1 MDNVNIPAVA
11 EGIIDGAIH
20 NDIHNIFEQTLFAPD
35 STDSTQP
42 SNPANPTAP
51 IESPDGTV
59 VMPDAGPRI
68 ADDEVVNTTGTALDE
83 TQNDNDATESGDGND
98 AADFGDDDDE
108 NQNNEEEQKKE
119 KKPEDGPAEHRAS
132 KAASKAFAEMRVQ
145 LRGAKKEIEELKAQL
160 KEAGNS
166 SPDHE
171 ELESLR
177 EIVRGYAFTATDEY
191 KANVTDPYNKA
202 NAKLTEI
209 ARAAGASLD
218 MDKLNEV
225 ALNPSLDEY
234 DKEEA
239 YEAIG
244 KELGISDSAVF
255 KFVRMA
261 KVRDAAIVAHGNYQA
276 EADKYVEELKASR
289 GGKSE
294 AGTYTVNLDNYT
306 LEAMKERAKELGMTT
321 EITEENVNHA
331 RHLAHKIN
339 NGSFMDGAL
348 AELMVK
354 ELADARATI
363 EALNV
368 KVAKLRKARPSANG
382 GSPEAP
388 ETQTHAGPTSVGDII
403 GSAFGL

>member
-20 NDIHNIFEQTLFAPD
+20 NDIHNIFEQTLFASD

-42 SNPANPTAP
+42 TNPANPTAP

-68 ADDEVVNTTGTALDE
+68 ADDEVVNTTGTPVPPDDTESEE
-83 TQNDNDATESGDGND
+83 TEEEQNDE
-98 AADFGDDDDE
+98 
-108 NQNNEEEQKKE
+108 QNEEEENEEGKKE
-119 KKPEDGPAEHRAS
+119 EKKDDGPKEQRAS

-145 LRGAKKEIEELKAQL
+145 LRGAKKEIADLKTKL
-160 KEAGNS
+160 EEAGKS
-166 SPDHE
+166 SPNNE

-177 EIVRGYAFTATDEY
+177 EIVRGYAFTATEEY
-191 KANVTDPYNKA
+191 KTNVTAPYNKA
-202 NAKLTEI
+202 NAKLAEI
-209 ARAAGASLD
+209 ARASGASLD

-225 ALNPSLDEY
+225 ALNPDLDEY
-234 DKEEA
+234 DREEA

-244 KELGISDSAVF
+244 KELGISDSAMF

-294 AGTYTVNLDNYT
+294 GATYTVNLDNYT
-306 LEAMKERAKELGMTT
+306 LEAMQERAKELGMTT
-321 EITEENVNHA
+321 EITEENVKHA

-382 GSPEAP
+382 GSPKAP
-388 ETQTHAGPTSVGDII
+388 ETQPPVGPTTVGDII

>member
-20 NDIHNIFEQTLFAPD
+20 TDIHNIFEQTLFAPD

-68 ADDEVVNTTGTALDE
+68 ADDEVVNTTGTPVPPD
-83 TQNDNDATESGDGND
+83 DTES
-98 AADFGDDDDE
+98 E
-108 NQNNEEEQKKE
+108 ETEEEQNEEGENEEGKKE
-119 KKPEDGPAEHRAS
+119 EQNNGPKEQKAS

-145 LRGAKKEIEELKAQL
+145 LRGAKKEIADLKAKL
-160 KEAGNS
+160 EEAGKS
-166 SPDHE
+166 SPNNE

-177 EIVRGYAFTATDEY
+177 EIVRGYAFTATEEY
-191 KANVTDPYNKA
+191 KTNVTAPYNKA
-202 NAKLTEI
+202 NAKLAEI
-209 ARAAGASLD
+209 ARASGASLD

-225 ALNPSLDEY
+225 ALNPDLDEY
-234 DKEEA
+234 DREEA

-306 LEAMKERAKELGMTT
+306 LEAMQERAKELGMTT
-321 EITEENVNHA
+321 EITEENVKHA

-368 KVAKLRKARPSANG
+368 RVAKLRKARPSANS
-382 GSPEAP
+382 GSSKAP
-388 ETQTHAGPTSVGDII
+388 ETQPPAGPTAVGDII

>member
-42 SNPANPTAP
+42 TNPANPTAP

-59 VMPDAGPRI
+59 VMPDADPRI
-68 ADDEVVNTTGTALDE
+68 ADDEVVNTTGTPVPSDDTESEE
-83 TQNDNDATESGDGND
+83 TEEEQNDE
-98 AADFGDDDDE
+98 
-108 NQNNEEEQKKE
+108 QNEEEENEEGKKE
-119 KKPEDGPAEHRAS
+119 EKKDDGPKEQRAS

-145 LRGAKKEIEELKAQL
+145 LRGAKKEIADLKAKL
-160 KEAGNS
+160 EEAGKS
-166 SPDHE
+166 SPNNE

-177 EIVRGYAFTATDEY
+177 EIVRGYAFTATEEY
-191 KANVTDPYNKA
+191 KTNVTAPYNKA
-202 NAKLTEI
+202 NAKLVEI
-209 ARAAGASLD
+209 ARASGASLD

-225 ALNPSLDEY
+225 ALNPDLDEY
-234 DKEEA
+234 DREEA

-321 EITEENVNHA
+321 EITEENVKHA

-382 GSPEAP
+382 GSPKAP
-388 ETQTHAGPTSVGDII
+388 ETQPPAGPTAVGDII

>member
-68 ADDEVVNTTGTALDE
+68 ADDEVVNTTGTPVPSDDTESEE
-83 TQNDNDATESGDGND
+83 TEEEQNDEQNEEE
-98 AADFGDDDDE
+98 E
-108 NQNNEEEQKKE
+108 NEEEEEQNNEEQNNGPKEQK
-119 KKPEDGPAEHRAS
+119 AS

-145 LRGAKKEIEELKAQL
+145 LRGAKKEIADLKAKL
-160 KEAGNS
+160 EEAGKS
-166 SPDHE
+166 SPDNE

-177 EIVRGYAFTATDEY
+177 EIVRGYAFTATEEY
-191 KANVTDPYNKA
+191 KTNVTAPYNKA
-202 NAKLTEI
+202 NAKLAEI
-209 ARAAGASLD
+209 ARASGASLD

-225 ALNPSLDEY
+225 ALNPDLDEY
-234 DKEEA
+234 DREEA

-244 KELGISDSAVF
+244 KELGISDSAMF

-294 AGTYTVNLDNYT
+294 GATYTVNLDNYT

-321 EITEENVNHA
+321 EITEENVKHA

-368 KVAKLRKARPSANG
+368 KVAKLRKARPSANE
-382 GSPEAP
+382 GSPKAP
-388 ETQTHAGPTSVGDII
+388 ETQPPAGPTAVGDII

>member
-1 MDNVNIPAVA
+1 
-11 EGIIDGAIH
+11 
-20 NDIHNIFEQTLFAPD
+20 
-35 STDSTQP
+35 
-42 SNPANPTAP
+42 
-51 IESPDGTV
+51 
-59 VMPDAGPRI
+59 
-68 ADDEVVNTTGTALDE
+68 
-83 TQNDNDATESGDGND
+83 
-98 AADFGDDDDE
+98 
-108 NQNNEEEQKKE
+108 
-119 KKPEDGPAEHRAS
+119 
-132 KAASKAFAEMRVQ
+132 MRVQ

-191 KANVTDPYNKA
+191 KANVTEPYNKA
-202 NAKLTEI
+202 NAKLAEI

-321 EITEENVNHA
+321 EITEENVKHA

>member
-20 NDIHNIFEQTLFAPD
+20 NDIHSIFEQTLFAPD

-68 ADDEVVNTTGTALDE
+68 ADDEVVNTTGTPVPSDDTE
-83 TQNDNDATESGDGND
+83 TEETEEEQNDE
-98 AADFGDDDDE
+98 
-108 NQNNEEEQKKE
+108 QNEEEEENEEEENEEGKKE
-119 KKPEDGPAEHRAS
+119 EKKDDGPKEQRAS

-145 LRGAKKEIEELKAQL
+145 LRGAKKEIADLKAKL
-160 KEAGNS
+160 EEAGKS
-166 SPDHE
+166 SPDNE

-177 EIVRGYAFTATDEY
+177 EIVRGYAFTATEEY
-191 KANVTDPYNKA
+191 KTNVTAPYNKA
-202 NAKLTEI
+202 NAKLAEI
-209 ARAAGASLD
+209 ARASGASLD

-225 ALNPSLDEY
+225 ALNPDLDEY
-234 DKEEA
+234 DREEA

-244 KELGISDSAVF
+244 RELGISDSAVF

-276 EADKYVEELKASR
+276 EADKYVEELKANR

-294 AGTYTVNLDNYT
+294 GATYTVNLDNYT

-321 EITEENVNHA
+321 EITEENVKHA

-382 GSPEAP
+382 GSPKAP
-388 ETQTHAGPTSVGDII
+388 ETQPPAGPTAVGDII

>member
-11 EGIIDGAIH
+11 EGIVGGAI
-20 NDIHNIFEQTLFAPD
+20 NTDVHNIFEQTLFAPEP
-35 STDSTQP
+35 TEPVQPTQP
-42 SNPANPTAP
+42 TNP

-68 ADDEVVNTTGTALDE
+68 ADEEVKNPA
-83 TQNDNDATESGDGND
+83 GDVVEPV
-98 AADFGDDDDE
+98 DDE
-108 NQNNEEEQKKE
+108 GETETEEEQNDEEETEEEEKKE
-119 KKPEDGPAEHRAS
+119 EQKDDGPKEQRAS

-145 LRGAKKEIEELKAQL
+145 LKGAKKEIAELKAQL
-160 KEAGNS
+160 AEAGKNTS
-166 SPDHE
+166 SNE

-177 EIVRGYAFTATDEY
+177 EIVRGYAFTATEEY
-191 KANVTDPYNKA
+191 KTNVTAPYNKA
-202 NAKLTEI
+202 NAKLAEI
-209 ARAAGASLD
+209 ARASGASLD

-234 DKEEA
+234 DREEA

-244 KELGISDSAVF
+244 KELGISDSAMF

-294 AGTYTVNLDNYT
+294 AGAYTVNLDNYT

-321 EITEENVNHA
+321 EITEENVKHA

-388 ETQTHAGPTSVGDII
+388 ETQPLVGPTAVGDII
-403 GSAFGL
+403 GSAFSL

>member
-42 SNPANPTAP
+42 TNPANPTAP

-68 ADDEVVNTTGTALDE
+68 ADDEVVNTTGTPVPPDDTESEE
-83 TQNDNDATESGDGND
+83 TEEEQNDE
-98 AADFGDDDDE
+98 
-108 NQNNEEEQKKE
+108 QNEEEENEEGKKE
-119 KKPEDGPAEHRAS
+119 EKKDDGPKEQRAS

-145 LRGAKKEIEELKAQL
+145 LRGAKKEIADLKAKL
-160 KEAGNS
+160 EEAGKS
-166 SPDHE
+166 SPDNE

-177 EIVRGYAFTATDEY
+177 EIVRGYAFTATEEY
-191 KANVTDPYNKA
+191 KTNVTAPYNKA
-202 NAKLTEI
+202 NAKLAEI
-209 ARAAGASLD
+209 ARASGASLD

-225 ALNPSLDEY
+225 ALNPDLDEY
-234 DKEEA
+234 DREEA

-244 KELGISDSAVF
+244 KELGISDSAMF

-294 AGTYTVNLDNYT
+294 GATYTVNLDNYT
-306 LEAMKERAKELGMTT
+306 LEAMKKRAKELGMTT
-321 EITEENVNHA
+321 EITEENVKHA

-382 GSPEAP
+382 GSPKAP
-388 ETQTHAGPTSVGDII
+388 ETQPPVGPTTVGDII

>member
-42 SNPANPTAP
+42 TNPANPTAP

-68 ADDEVVNTTGTALDE
+68 ADDEVVNTTGTPVPPDDTESEE
-83 TQNDNDATESGDGND
+83 TEEEQNDE
-98 AADFGDDDDE
+98 
-108 NQNNEEEQKKE
+108 QNEEEENEEGKKE
-119 KKPEDGPAEHRAS
+119 EKKDDGPKEQRAS

-145 LRGAKKEIEELKAQL
+145 LRGAKKEIADLKTKL
-160 KEAGNS
+160 EEAGKS
-166 SPDHE
+166 SPNNE

-177 EIVRGYAFTATDEY
+177 EIVRGYAFTATEEY
-191 KANVTDPYNKA
+191 KTNVTAPYNKA
-202 NAKLTEI
+202 NAKLAEI
-209 ARAAGASLD
+209 ARASGASLD

-225 ALNPSLDEY
+225 ALNPDLDEY
-234 DKEEA
+234 DREEA

-244 KELGISDSAVF
+244 KELGISDSAMF

-261 KVRDAAIVAHGNYQA
+261 KVRDAAIIAHGNYQA

-294 AGTYTVNLDNYT
+294 GATYTVNLDNYT
-306 LEAMKERAKELGMTT
+306 LEAMQERAKELGMTT
-321 EITEENVNHA
+321 EITEENVKHA

-382 GSPEAP
+382 GSPKAP
-388 ETQTHAGPTSVGDII
+388 ETQPPVGPTTVGDII

>member
-20 NDIHNIFEQTLFAPD
+20 NDIHNIFEQALFAPD

-42 SNPANPTAP
+42 TNPANPTAP

-68 ADDEVVNTTGTALDE
+68 ADDEVVNTTGTPVPPDDTESEE
-83 TQNDNDATESGDGND
+83 TEEEQNDE
-98 AADFGDDDDE
+98 
-108 NQNNEEEQKKE
+108 QNEEEENEEGKKE
-119 KKPEDGPAEHRAS
+119 EKKDDGPKEQRAS

-145 LRGAKKEIEELKAQL
+145 LRGAKKEIADLKAKL
-160 KEAGNS
+160 EEAGKS
-166 SPDHE
+166 SPDNE

-177 EIVRGYAFTATDEY
+177 EIVRGYAFTATEEY
-191 KANVTDPYNKA
+191 KTNVTAPYNKA
-202 NAKLTEI
+202 NAKLAEI
-209 ARAAGASLD
+209 ARASGASLD

-225 ALNPSLDEY
+225 ALNPDLDEY
-234 DKEEA
+234 DREEA

-244 KELGISDSAVF
+244 KELGISDSAMF

-294 AGTYTVNLDNYT
+294 GATYTVNLDNYT

-321 EITEENVNHA
+321 EITEENVKHA

-382 GSPEAP
+382 GSPKAP
-388 ETQTHAGPTSVGDII
+388 ETQPPVGPTTVGDII

>member
-42 SNPANPTAP
+42 TNPANPTAP

-68 ADDEVVNTTGTALDE
+68 ADDEVVNTTGTPVPPDDTESEE
-83 TQNDNDATESGDGND
+83 TEEEQNDE
-98 AADFGDDDDE
+98 
-108 NQNNEEEQKKE
+108 QNEEEENEEEENEEGKKE
-119 KKPEDGPAEHRAS
+119 EKKDDGPKEQRAS

-145 LRGAKKEIEELKAQL
+145 LRGAKKEIADLKAKL
-160 KEAGNS
+160 EEAGKSTS
-166 SPDHE
+166 SNE

-177 EIVRGYAFTATDEY
+177 EIVRGYAFTATEEY
-191 KANVTDPYNKA
+191 KTNVTAPYNKA
-202 NAKLTEI
+202 NAKLAEI
-209 ARAAGASLD
+209 ARASGASLD

-225 ALNPSLDEY
+225 ALNPDLDEY
-234 DKEEA
+234 DREEA

-244 KELGISDSAVF
+244 KELGISDSAMF

-294 AGTYTVNLDNYT
+294 GATYTVNLDNYT
-306 LEAMKERAKELGMTT
+306 LEAMQERAKELGMTT
-321 EITEENVNHA
+321 EITEENVKHA

-368 KVAKLRKARPSANG
+368 KVAKLRKARPSANE
-382 GSPEAP
+382 GSPKAP
-388 ETQTHAGPTSVGDII
+388 ETQPPAGPTAVGDII

>member
-68 ADDEVVNTTGTALDE
+68 ADDEVVNTTGTPVPSD
-83 TQNDNDATESGDGND
+83 DTES
-98 AADFGDDDDE
+98 E
-108 NQNNEEEQKKE
+108 NEEGENEEEENEEEENEEGKKE
-119 KKPEDGPAEHRAS
+119 EQNNGPKEQKAS

-145 LRGAKKEIEELKAQL
+145 LRGAKKEIADLKAKL
-160 KEAGNS
+160 EEAGKS
-166 SPDHE
+166 SPNNE

-177 EIVRGYAFTATDEY
+177 EIVRGYAFTATEEY
-191 KANVTDPYNKA
+191 KTNVTAPYNKA
-202 NAKLTEI
+202 NAKLAEI
-209 ARAAGASLD
+209 ARASGASLD

-225 ALNPSLDEY
+225 ALNPDLDEY
-234 DKEEA
+234 DREEA

-321 EITEENVNHA
+321 EITEENVKHA

-368 KVAKLRKARPSANG
+368 KVAKLRKARPSANS
-382 GSPEAP
+382 GSSKAP
-388 ETQTHAGPTSVGDII
+388 ETQPPAGPTAVGDII

>member
-11 EGIIDGAIH
+11 EGIIGGAIH
-20 NDIHNIFEQTLFAPD
+20 NDVHSIFEQTLFAPD

-42 SNPANPTAP
+42 TNPANPTAP

-68 ADDEVVNTTGTALDE
+68 ADDEVVNTTGTPVPPDDTESEE
-83 TQNDNDATESGDGND
+83 TEEEQNDE
-98 AADFGDDDDE
+98 
-108 NQNNEEEQKKE
+108 QNEEEENEEGKKE
-119 KKPEDGPAEHRAS
+119 EKKDDGPKEQRAS

-145 LRGAKKEIEELKAQL
+145 LRGAKKEIADLKTKL
-160 KEAGNS
+160 EEAGKS
-166 SPDHE
+166 SPNNE

-177 EIVRGYAFTATDEY
+177 EIVRGYAFTATEEY
-191 KANVTDPYNKA
+191 KTNVTAPYNKA
-202 NAKLTEI
+202 NAKLAEI
-209 ARAAGASLD
+209 ARASGASLD
-218 MDKLNEV
+218 IDKLNEV
-225 ALNPSLDEY
+225 ALNPDLDEY
-234 DKEEA
+234 DREEA

-244 KELGISDSAVF
+244 KELGISDSAMF

-306 LEAMKERAKELGMTT
+306 LEAMQERAKELGMTT
-321 EITEENVNHA
+321 EITEENVKHA

-368 KVAKLRKARPSANG
+368 KVAKLRKARPSANS
-382 GSPEAP
+382 GSSKAP
-388 ETQTHAGPTSVGDII
+388 ETQPPAGPTAVGDII

>member
-42 SNPANPTAP
+42 TNPANPTAP
-51 IESPDGTV
+51 IESPDGTE

-68 ADDEVVNTTGTALDE
+68 ADDEVVNTTGTPVPPDDTESEE
-83 TQNDNDATESGDGND
+83 TEEEQNDE
-98 AADFGDDDDE
+98 
-108 NQNNEEEQKKE
+108 QNEEEENEEGKKE
-119 KKPEDGPAEHRAS
+119 EKKDDGPKEQRAS

-145 LRGAKKEIEELKAQL
+145 LRGAKKEIADLKTKL
-160 KEAGNS
+160 EEAGKS
-166 SPDHE
+166 SPNNE

-177 EIVRGYAFTATDEY
+177 EIVRGYAFTATEEY
-191 KANVTDPYNKA
+191 KTNVTAPYNKA
-202 NAKLTEI
+202 NAKLAEI
-209 ARAAGASLD
+209 ARASGASLD

-225 ALNPSLDEY
+225 ALNPDLDEY
-234 DKEEA
+234 DREEA

-244 KELGISDSAVF
+244 KELGISDSAMF

-294 AGTYTVNLDNYT
+294 GATYTVNLDNYT
-306 LEAMKERAKELGMTT
+306 LEAMQERAKELGMTT
-321 EITEENVNHA
+321 EITEENVKHA

-382 GSPEAP
+382 GSPKAP
-388 ETQTHAGPTSVGDII
+388 ETQPPVGPTTVGDII

>member
-11 EGIIDGAIH
+11 EGFIGGAIH
-20 NDIHNIFEQTLFAPD
+20 NDVHNIFEQTLFAPEP
-35 STDSTQP
+35 TDSTQP
-42 SNPANPTAP
+42 VNPTSPTAP

-68 ADDEVVNTTGTALDE
+68 ADDEVVNPTGTVLDE
-83 TQNDNDATESGDGND
+83 TQNDETQNDEEQNNE
-98 AADFGDDDDE
+98 DE
-108 NQNNEEEQKKE
+108 QNNEEQNNGPKEQK
-119 KKPEDGPAEHRAS
+119 AS

-145 LRGAKKEIEELKAQL
+145 LRGAKKEIADLKAKL
-160 KEAGNS
+160 EEAGKS
-166 SPDHE
+166 SPNNE

-177 EIVRGYAFTATDEY
+177 EIVRGYAFTATEEY
-191 KANVTDPYNKA
+191 KTNVTAPYNKA
-202 NAKLTEI
+202 NAKLAEI
-209 ARAAGASLD
+209 ARASGASLD

-225 ALNPSLDEY
+225 ALNPDLDEY
-234 DKEEA
+234 DREEA

-244 KELGISDSAVF
+244 KELGISDSALF

-289 GGKSE
+289 GGKPE

-321 EITEENVNHA
+321 EITEENVKHA

-388 ETQTHAGPTSVGDII
+388 ETRPPAGPTAVGDII

>member
-68 ADDEVVNTTGTALDE
+68 ADDEVVNTTGTPVPPD
-83 TQNDNDATESGDGND
+83 DTES
-98 AADFGDDDDE
+98 E
-108 NQNNEEEQKKE
+108 ETEEEQNEEGENEEEENEEGKKE
-119 KKPEDGPAEHRAS
+119 EKKDDGPKEQRAS

-145 LRGAKKEIEELKAQL
+145 LRGAKKEIADLKTKL
-160 KEAGNS
+160 EEAGKS
-166 SPDHE
+166 SPNNE

-177 EIVRGYAFTATDEY
+177 EIVRGYAFTATEEY
-191 KANVTDPYNKA
+191 KTNVTAPYNKA
-202 NAKLTEI
+202 NAKLAEI
-209 ARAAGASLD
+209 ARASGASLD

-225 ALNPSLDEY
+225 ALNPDLDEY
-234 DKEEA
+234 DREEA

-294 AGTYTVNLDNYT
+294 GATYTVNLDNYT
-306 LEAMKERAKELGMTT
+306 LEAMQERAKELGMTT
-321 EITEENVNHA
+321 EITEENVKHA

-382 GSPEAP
+382 GSPKAP
-388 ETQTHAGPTSVGDII
+388 ETQPPVGPTTVGDII

>member
-1 MDNVNIPAVA
+1 MNNVNIPAVA
-11 EGIIDGAIH
+11 EGIIGGAIH
-20 NDIHNIFEQTLFAPD
+20 NDVHNIFEQTLFAPD

-68 ADDEVVNTTGTALDE
+68 ADDEVVNTTE
-83 TQNDNDATESGDGND
+83 TPVPSDDTESEETEEEQNDE
-98 AADFGDDDDE
+98 
-108 NQNNEEEQKKE
+108 QNEEEENEEGKKE
-119 KKPEDGPAEHRAS
+119 EKKDDGPKEQRAS

-145 LRGAKKEIEELKAQL
+145 LRGAKKEIADLKTKL
-160 KEAGNS
+160 EEAGKS
-166 SPDHE
+166 SPDNE

-177 EIVRGYAFTATDEY
+177 EIVRGYAFTATEEY
-191 KANVTDPYNKA
+191 KTNVTAPYNKA
-202 NAKLTEI
+202 NAKLAEI
-209 ARAAGASLD
+209 ARASGASLD

-225 ALNPSLDEY
+225 ALNPDLDEY
-234 DKEEA
+234 DREEA

-244 KELGISDSAVF
+244 KELGISDSALF

-289 GGKSE
+289 GGKPE

-321 EITEENVNHA
+321 EITEENVKHA

-388 ETQTHAGPTSVGDII
+388 ETRPPAGPTAVGDII

>member
-42 SNPANPTAP
+42 TNPANPTAP

-68 ADDEVVNTTGTALDE
+68 ADDEVVNTTGTPVPPDDTESEE
-83 TQNDNDATESGDGND
+83 TEEEQNDE
-98 AADFGDDDDE
+98 
-108 NQNNEEEQKKE
+108 QNEEEENEEGKKE
-119 KKPEDGPAEHRAS
+119 EKKDDGPKEQRAS

-145 LRGAKKEIEELKAQL
+145 LRGAKKEIADLKTKL
-160 KEAGNS
+160 EEAGKS
-166 SPDHE
+166 SPNNE

-177 EIVRGYAFTATDEY
+177 EIVRGYAFTATEEY
-191 KANVTDPYNKA
+191 KTNVTAPYNKA
-202 NAKLTEI
+202 NAKLAEI
-209 ARAAGASLD
+209 ARASGASLD

-225 ALNPSLDEY
+225 ALNPDLDEY
-234 DKEEA
+234 DREEA

-244 KELGISDSAVF
+244 KELGISDSALF

-294 AGTYTVNLDNYT
+294 GATYTVNLDNYT
-306 LEAMKERAKELGMTT
+306 LEAMQERAKELGMTT
-321 EITEENVNHA
+321 EITEENVKHA

-382 GSPEAP
+382 GSPKAP
-388 ETQTHAGPTSVGDII
+388 ETQPPVGPTTVGDII

>member
-11 EGIIDGAIH
+11 EGIIGGAIH
-20 NDIHNIFEQTLFAPD
+20 NDVHNIFEQTLFAPD

-42 SNPANPTAP
+42 TNPANPTAP

-68 ADDEVVNTTGTALDE
+68 ADDEVVNTTGTPVPPD
-83 TQNDNDATESGDGND
+83 DTES
-98 AADFGDDDDE
+98 E
-108 NQNNEEEQKKE
+108 ETEEEQNEEGENEEEENEEEENEEGKKE
-119 KKPEDGPAEHRAS
+119 EQNNGPKEQ
-132 KAASKAFAEMRVQ
+132 KASKAFAEMRVQ
-145 LRGAKKEIEELKAQL
+145 LRGAKKEIADLKAKL
-160 KEAGNS
+160 EEAGKS
-166 SPDHE
+166 SPNNE

-177 EIVRGYAFTATDEY
+177 EIVRGYAFTATEEY
-191 KANVTDPYNKA
+191 KTNVTAPYNKA
-202 NAKLTEI
+202 NVKLAEI
-209 ARAAGASLD
+209 ARASGASLD

-225 ALNPSLDEY
+225 ALNPDLDEY
-234 DKEEA
+234 DREEA

-306 LEAMKERAKELGMTT
+306 LEAMQERAKELGMTT
-321 EITEENVNHA
+321 EITEENVKHA

-368 KVAKLRKARPSANG
+368 KVAKLRKARPSANS
-382 GSPEAP
+382 GSSKAP
-388 ETQTHAGPTSVGDII
+388 ETQPPAGPTAVGDII

>member
-11 EGIIDGAIH
+11 EGIIDGVIH

-42 SNPANPTAP
+42 TNPANPMAP

-68 ADDEVVNTTGTALDE
+68 ADDEVVNTTGTPVPPDDTESEE
-83 TQNDNDATESGDGND
+83 TEEEQNDE
-98 AADFGDDDDE
+98 
-108 NQNNEEEQKKE
+108 QNEEEENEEEENEEGKKE
-119 KKPEDGPAEHRAS
+119 EKKDDGPKEQRAS

-145 LRGAKKEIEELKAQL
+145 LRGAKKEIADLKAKL
-160 KEAGNS
+160 EEAGKS
-166 SPDHE
+166 SPDNE

-177 EIVRGYAFTATDEY
+177 EIVRGYAFTATEEY
-191 KANVTDPYNKA
+191 KTNVTAPYNKA
-202 NAKLTEI
+202 NAKLAEI
-209 ARAAGASLD
+209 ARASGASLD

-225 ALNPSLDEY
+225 ALNPDLDEY
-234 DKEEA
+234 DREEA

-244 KELGISDSAVF
+244 KELGISDSAMF

-294 AGTYTVNLDNYT
+294 GATYTVNLDNYT

-321 EITEENVNHA
+321 EITEENVKHA

-382 GSPEAP
+382 GSPKAP
-388 ETQTHAGPTSVGDII
+388 ETQPPVGPTTVGDII

>member
-42 SNPANPTAP
+42 TNPANPTAP

-68 ADDEVVNTTGTALDE
+68 ADDEVVNTTGTPVPSD
-83 TQNDNDATESGDGND
+83 DTES
-98 AADFGDDDDE
+98 E
-108 NQNNEEEQKKE
+108 ETEEEQNEEGENEEEENEEEENEEGKKE
-119 KKPEDGPAEHRAS
+119 EKEDDGPKEQRAS

-145 LRGAKKEIEELKAQL
+145 LRGAKKEIADLKAKL
-160 KEAGNS
+160 EEAGKSTS
-166 SPDHE
+166 SNE

-177 EIVRGYAFTATDEY
+177 EIVRGYAFTATEEY
-191 KANVTDPYNKA
+191 KTNVTAPYNKA
-202 NAKLTEI
+202 NAKLVEI
-209 ARAAGASLD
+209 ARASGASLD

-225 ALNPSLDEY
+225 ALNPDLDEY
-234 DKEEA
+234 DREEA

-244 KELGISDSAVF
+244 KELGISDSAMF

-321 EITEENVNHA
+321 EITEENVKHA

-368 KVAKLRKARPSANG
+368 KVAKLRKARPSANS
-382 GSPEAP
+382 GSSKAP
-388 ETQTHAGPTSVGDII
+388 ETQPPAGPTAVGDII

>member
-20 NDIHNIFEQTLFAPD
+20 NDIHNIFEQTLFAPDSTD

-68 ADDEVVNTTGTALDE
+68 ADDEVVNTTGTPVPPD
-83 TQNDNDATESGDGND
+83 DTES
-98 AADFGDDDDE
+98 E
-108 NQNNEEEQKKE
+108 ETEEEQNEEGENEEEENEEGKKE
-119 KKPEDGPAEHRAS
+119 EQNNGPKEQKAS

-145 LRGAKKEIEELKAQL
+145 LRGAKKEIADLKAKL
-160 KEAGNS
+160 EEAGKS
-166 SPDHE
+166 SPNNE

-177 EIVRGYAFTATDEY
+177 EIVRGYAFTATEEY
-191 KANVTDPYNKA
+191 KTNVTAPYNKA
-202 NAKLTEI
+202 NAKLAEI
-209 ARAAGASLD
+209 ARASGASLD

-225 ALNPSLDEY
+225 ALNPDLDEY
-234 DKEEA
+234 DREEA

-276 EADKYVEELKASR
+276 GADKYVEELKASR

-294 AGTYTVNLDNYT
+294 GATYTVNLDNYT

-321 EITEENVNHA
+321 EITEENVKHA

-382 GSPEAP
+382 GSPKAP
-388 ETQTHAGPTSVGDII
+388 ETQPPVGPTTVGDII

>member
-11 EGIIDGAIH
+11 EGIIGGAIH
-20 NDIHNIFEQTLFAPD
+20 NDVHSIFEQTLFAPD

-42 SNPANPTAP
+42 TNPANPTAP

-68 ADDEVVNTTGTALDE
+68 ADDEVVNTTGTPVPTD
-83 TQNDNDATESGDGND
+83 DTES
-98 AADFGDDDDE
+98 E
-108 NQNNEEEQKKE
+108 ETEEEQNEEGENEEEENEEGKKE
-119 KKPEDGPAEHRAS
+119 EQNNGPKEQKAS

-145 LRGAKKEIEELKAQL
+145 LRGAKKEIADLKAKL
-160 KEAGNS
+160 EEAGKS
-166 SPDHE
+166 SPNNE

-177 EIVRGYAFTATDEY
+177 EIVRGYAFTATEEY
-191 KANVTDPYNKA
+191 KTNVTAPYNKA
-202 NAKLTEI
+202 NAKLAEI
-209 ARAAGASLD
+209 ARASGASLD

-225 ALNPSLDEY
+225 ALNPDLDEY
-234 DKEEA
+234 DREEA

-306 LEAMKERAKELGMTT
+306 LEAMQERAKELGMTT
-321 EITEENVNHA
+321 EITEENVKHA

-368 KVAKLRKARPSANG
+368 KVAKLRKARPSANS
-382 GSPEAP
+382 GSSKAP
-388 ETQTHAGPTSVGDII
+388 ETQPPAGPTAVGDII

>member
-11 EGIIDGAIH
+11 EGIIGGVIH
-20 NDIHNIFEQTLFAPD
+20 NDVHSIFEQTLFAPD

-42 SNPANPTAP
+42 TNPANPTAP

-68 ADDEVVNTTGTALDE
+68 ADDEVVNTTGTPVPPDDTESEE
-83 TQNDNDATESGDGND
+83 TEEEQNDE
-98 AADFGDDDDE
+98 
-108 NQNNEEEQKKE
+108 QNEEEENEEGKKE
-119 KKPEDGPAEHRAS
+119 EKKDDGPKEQRAS

-145 LRGAKKEIEELKAQL
+145 LRGAKKEIADLKTKL
-160 KEAGNS
+160 EEAGKS
-166 SPDHE
+166 SPNNE

-177 EIVRGYAFTATDEY
+177 EIVRGYAFTATEEY
-191 KANVTDPYNKA
+191 KTNVTAPYNKA
-202 NAKLTEI
+202 NAKLAEI
-209 ARAAGASLD
+209 ARASGASLD

-225 ALNPSLDEY
+225 ALNPDLDEY
-234 DKEEA
+234 DREEA

-244 KELGISDSAVF
+244 KELGISDSAMF

-261 KVRDAAIVAHGNYQA
+261 KVRNAAIVAHGNYQA

-306 LEAMKERAKELGMTT
+306 LEAMQERAKELGMTT
-321 EITEENVNHA
+321 EITEENVKHA

-368 KVAKLRKARPSANG
+368 KVAKLRKARPSANS
-382 GSPEAP
+382 GSSKAP
-388 ETQTHAGPTSVGDII
+388 ETQPPAGPTAVGDII

>member
-68 ADDEVVNTTGTALDE
+68 ADDEVVNTTGTPVPSDDTESEE
-83 TQNDNDATESGDGND
+83 TEEEQNDE
-98 AADFGDDDDE
+98 
-108 NQNNEEEQKKE
+108 QNEEEENEEEENEEGKKE
-119 KKPEDGPAEHRAS
+119 EKKDDGPKEQRAS

-145 LRGAKKEIEELKAQL
+145 LRGAKKEIADLKTKL
-160 KEAGNS
+160 EEAGKS
-166 SPDHE
+166 SPNNE

-177 EIVRGYAFTATDEY
+177 EIVRGYAFTATEEY
-191 KANVTDPYNKA
+191 KTNVTAPYNKA
-202 NAKLTEI
+202 NAKLAEI
-209 ARAAGASLD
+209 ARASGASLD

-225 ALNPSLDEY
+225 ALNPDLDEY
-234 DKEEA
+234 DREEA

-244 KELGISDSAVF
+244 KELGISDSAMF

-321 EITEENVNHA
+321 EITEENVKHA

-368 KVAKLRKARPSANG
+368 KVAKLRKARPSANS
-382 GSPEAP
+382 GSSKAP
-388 ETQTHAGPTSVGDII
+388 ETQPPAGPTAVGDII

>member
-68 ADDEVVNTTGTALDE
+68 ADDEVVNTTGTPVPSD
-83 TQNDNDATESGDGND
+83 DTES
-98 AADFGDDDDE
+98 E
-108 NQNNEEEQKKE
+108 ETEEEQNEEGENEEEENEEGKKE
-119 KKPEDGPAEHRAS
+119 EKKDDGPKEQRAS

-145 LRGAKKEIEELKAQL
+145 LRGAKKEIADLKAKL
-160 KEAGNS
+160 EEAGKSTS
-166 SPDHE
+166 SNE

-177 EIVRGYAFTATDEY
+177 EIVRGYAFTATEEY
-191 KANVTDPYNKA
+191 KTNVTAPYNKA
-202 NAKLTEI
+202 NAKLAEI
-209 ARAAGASLD
+209 ARASGASLD

-225 ALNPSLDEY
+225 ALNPDLDEY
-234 DKEEA
+234 DREEA

-244 KELGISDSAVF
+244 KELGISDSAMF

-294 AGTYTVNLDNYT
+294 GATYTVNLDNYT

-321 EITEENVNHA
+321 EITEENVKHA

-382 GSPEAP
+382 GSPKAP
-388 ETQTHAGPTSVGDII
+388 ETQPPAGPTAVGDII

>member
-42 SNPANPTAP
+42 TNPANPTAP

-68 ADDEVVNTTGTALDE
+68 ADDEVVNTTGTPVPTD
-83 TQNDNDATESGDGND
+83 DTESEETEEEQNEEG
-98 AADFGDDDDE
+98 E
-108 NQNNEEEQKKE
+108 NEEGENEEEENEEGKKE
-119 KKPEDGPAEHRAS
+119 EKKDDGPKEQRAS

-145 LRGAKKEIEELKAQL
+145 LRGAKKEIADLKTKL
-160 KEAGNS
+160 EEAGKSTS
-166 SPDHE
+166 SNE

-177 EIVRGYAFTATDEY
+177 EIVRGYAFTATEEY
-191 KANVTDPYNKA
+191 KTNVTAPYNKA
-202 NAKLTEI
+202 NAKLAEI
-209 ARAAGASLD
+209 ARASGASLD

-225 ALNPSLDEY
+225 ALNPDLDEY
-234 DKEEA
+234 DREEA

-321 EITEENVNHA
+321 EITEENVKHA

-368 KVAKLRKARPSANG
+368 KVAKLRKARPSANS
-382 GSPEAP
+382 GSSKAP
-388 ETQTHAGPTSVGDII
+388 ETPPPAGPTAVGDII

>member
-11 EGIIDGAIH
+11 EGIIGGAIH
-20 NDIHNIFEQTLFAPD
+20 NDVHNIFEQTLFAPD

-42 SNPANPTAP
+42 TNPANPTAP

-68 ADDEVVNTTGTALDE
+68 ADDDEVVNTTGTPVPPDDTESEE
-83 TQNDNDATESGDGND
+83 TEEEQNDE
-98 AADFGDDDDE
+98 
-108 NQNNEEEQKKE
+108 QNEEEENEEGKKE
-119 KKPEDGPAEHRAS
+119 EKKDDGPKEQRAS

-145 LRGAKKEIEELKAQL
+145 LRGAKKEIADLKTKL
-160 KEAGNS
+160 EEAGKS
-166 SPDHE
+166 SPNNE

-177 EIVRGYAFTATDEY
+177 EIVRGYAFTATEEY
-191 KANVTDPYNKA
+191 KTNVTAPYNKA
-202 NAKLTEI
+202 NAKLAEI
-209 ARAAGASLD
+209 ARASGASLD

-225 ALNPSLDEY
+225 ALNPDLDEY
-234 DKEEA
+234 DREEA

-244 KELGISDSAVF
+244 KELGISDSAMF

-294 AGTYTVNLDNYT
+294 GATYTVNLDNYT
-306 LEAMKERAKELGMTT
+306 LEAMQERAKELGMTT
-321 EITEENVNHA
+321 EITEENVKHA

-382 GSPEAP
+382 GSPKAP
-388 ETQTHAGPTSVGDII
+388 ETQPPVGPTTVGDII

>member
-1 MDNVNIPAVA
+1 MDDVNIPAVA

-68 ADDEVVNTTGTALDE
+68 ADDEVVNTTGTPVPSDDTESEE
-83 TQNDNDATESGDGND
+83 TEEEQNDE
-98 AADFGDDDDE
+98 
-108 NQNNEEEQKKE
+108 QNEEEENEEGKKE
-119 KKPEDGPAEHRAS
+119 EKKDDGPKEQRAS

-145 LRGAKKEIEELKAQL
+145 LRGAKKEIADLKTKL
-160 KEAGNS
+160 EEAGKS
-166 SPDHE
+166 SPNNE

-177 EIVRGYAFTATDEY
+177 EIVRGYAFTATEEY
-191 KANVTDPYNKA
+191 KTNVTAPYNKA
-202 NAKLTEI
+202 NAKLAEI
-209 ARAAGASLD
+209 ARASGASLD

-225 ALNPSLDEY
+225 ALNPDLDEY
-234 DKEEA
+234 DREEA

-244 KELGISDSAVF
+244 KELGISDSAMF

-294 AGTYTVNLDNYT
+294 GATYTVNLDNYT
-306 LEAMKERAKELGMTT
+306 LEAMQERAKELGMTT
-321 EITEENVNHA
+321 EITEENVKHA

-368 KVAKLRKARPSANG
+368 KVAKLRKARPSANS
-382 GSPEAP
+382 GSSKAP
-388 ETQTHAGPTSVGDII
+388 ETQPPAGPTAVGDII

>member
-11 EGIIDGAIH
+11 EGIIGGAIH
-20 NDIHNIFEQTLFAPD
+20 NDVHDIFEQTLFAPD

-42 SNPANPTAP
+42 TNPANPTAP

-68 ADDEVVNTTGTALDE
+68 ADDEVVNTTGTPVPPDDTE
-83 TQNDNDATESGDGND
+83 TEEIEEEQNDE
-98 AADFGDDDDE
+98 
-108 NQNNEEEQKKE
+108 QNEEEENEEGKKE
-119 KKPEDGPAEHRAS
+119 EKKDDGPKEQRAS

-145 LRGAKKEIEELKAQL
+145 LRGAKKEIADLKAKL
-160 KEAGNS
+160 EEAGKSTS
-166 SPDHE
+166 SNE

-177 EIVRGYAFTATDEY
+177 EIVRGYAFTATEEY
-191 KANVTDPYNKA
+191 KTNVTAPYNKA
-202 NAKLTEI
+202 NAKLAEI
-209 ARAAGASLD
+209 ARASGASLD

-225 ALNPSLDEY
+225 ALNPDLDEY
-234 DKEEA
+234 DREEA

-294 AGTYTVNLDNYT
+294 GATYTVNLDNYT
-306 LEAMKERAKELGMTT
+306 LEAMQERAKELGMTT
-321 EITEENVNHA
+321 EITEENVKHA

-368 KVAKLRKARPSANG
+368 KVAKLRKARPSANE
-382 GSPEAP
+382 GSPKAP
-388 ETQTHAGPTSVGDII
+388 ETQPPAGPTAVGDII

>member
-11 EGIIDGAIH
+11 EGIIGGAIH
-20 NDIHNIFEQTLFAPD
+20 NDVHNIFEQTLFAPEP
-35 STDSTQP
+35 TDSTQP
-42 SNPANPTAP
+42 VNPTSPTAP

-68 ADDEVVNTTGTALDE
+68 ADDEVVNPTGTVLDE
-83 TQNDNDATESGDGND
+83 TQNDETQNDEEQNNE
-98 AADFGDDDDE
+98 DE
-108 NQNNEEEQKKE
+108 QNNEEQNNEEQNNGPKEQK
-119 KKPEDGPAEHRAS
+119 AS

-145 LRGAKKEIEELKAQL
+145 LRGAKKEIADLKAKL
-160 KEAGNS
+160 EEAGKS
-166 SPDHE
+166 SPNNE

-177 EIVRGYAFTATDEY
+177 EIVRGYAFTATEEY
-191 KANVTDPYNKA
+191 KTNVTAPYNKA
-202 NAKLTEI
+202 NAKLAEI
-209 ARAAGASLD
+209 ARASGASLD

-225 ALNPSLDEY
+225 ALNPDLDEY
-234 DKEEA
+234 DREEA

-244 KELGISDSAVF
+244 KELGISDSALF

-289 GGKSE
+289 GGKPE

-321 EITEENVNHA
+321 EITEENVKHA

-388 ETQTHAGPTSVGDII
+388 ETRPPAGPTAVGDII

>member
-68 ADDEVVNTTGTALDE
+68 ADDEVVNTTGTPVPPDDTESEE
-83 TQNDNDATESGDGND
+83 TEEEQNDE
-98 AADFGDDDDE
+98 
-108 NQNNEEEQKKE
+108 QNEEEENEEGKKE
-119 KKPEDGPAEHRAS
+119 EKKDDGPKEQRAS

-145 LRGAKKEIEELKAQL
+145 LRGAKKEIADLKTKL
-160 KEAGNS
+160 EEAGKS
-166 SPDHE
+166 SPNNE

-177 EIVRGYAFTATDEY
+177 EIVRGYAFTATEEY
-191 KANVTDPYNKA
+191 KTNVTAPYNKA
-202 NAKLTEI
+202 NAKLAEI
-209 ARAAGASLD
+209 ARASGASLD

-225 ALNPSLDEY
+225 ALNPDLDEY
-234 DKEEA
+234 DREEA

-244 KELGISDSAVF
+244 KELGISDSAMF

-294 AGTYTVNLDNYT
+294 GATYTVNLDNYT
-306 LEAMKERAKELGMTT
+306 LEAMQERAKELGMTT
-321 EITEENVNHA
+321 EITEENVKHA

-382 GSPEAP
+382 GSPKAP
-388 ETQTHAGPTSVGDII
+388 ETQPPVGPTTVGDII

>member
-42 SNPANPTAP
+42 TNPANPTAP

-68 ADDEVVNTTGTALDE
+68 ADDEVVNTTGTPVPPDDTESEE
-83 TQNDNDATESGDGND
+83 TEEEQNDE
-98 AADFGDDDDE
+98 
-108 NQNNEEEQKKE
+108 QNEEEENEEGKKE
-119 KKPEDGPAEHRAS
+119 EKKDDGPKEQRAS

-145 LRGAKKEIEELKAQL
+145 LRGAKKEIADLKTKL
-160 KEAGNS
+160 EEAGKS
-166 SPDHE
+166 SPNNE

-177 EIVRGYAFTATDEY
+177 EIVRGYAFTATEEY
-191 KANVTDPYNKA
+191 KTNVTAPYNKA
-202 NAKLTEI
+202 NAKLAEI
-209 ARAAGASLD
+209 ARASGASLD

-225 ALNPSLDEY
+225 ALNPDLDEY
-234 DKEEA
+234 DREEA

-244 KELGISDSAVF
+244 KELGISDSAMF

-261 KVRDAAIVAHGNYQA
+261 KVRDAAIIAHGNYRA

-294 AGTYTVNLDNYT
+294 GATYTVNLDNYT
-306 LEAMKERAKELGMTT
+306 LEAMQERAKELGMTT
-321 EITEENVNHA
+321 EITEENVKHA

-382 GSPEAP
+382 GSPKAP
-388 ETQTHAGPTSVGDII
+388 ETQPPVGPTTVGDII

>member
-68 ADDEVVNTTGTALDE
+68 ADDEVVNTTGTPVSSD
-83 TQNDNDATESGDGND
+83 DTES
-98 AADFGDDDDE
+98 E
-108 NQNNEEEQKKE
+108 ETEEEQNEEGENEEEENEEEENEEGKKE
-119 KKPEDGPAEHRAS
+119 EQNNGPKEQKAS

-145 LRGAKKEIEELKAQL
+145 LRGAKKEIADLKAKL
-160 KEAGNS
+160 EEAGKS
-166 SPDHE
+166 SPNNE

-177 EIVRGYAFTATDEY
+177 EIVRGYAFTATEEY
-191 KANVTDPYNKA
+191 KTNVTAPYNKA
-202 NAKLTEI
+202 NAKLAEI
-209 ARAAGASLD
+209 ARASGASLD

-225 ALNPSLDEY
+225 ALNPDLDEY
-234 DKEEA
+234 DREEA

-261 KVRDAAIVAHGNYQA
+261 KVRGAAIVAHGNYQA
-276 EADKYVEELKASR
+276 EADKYVEELKANR

-294 AGTYTVNLDNYT
+294 GATYTVNLDNYT
-306 LEAMKERAKELGMTT
+306 LEAMQERAKELGMTT
-321 EITEENVNHA
+321 EITEENVKHA

-368 KVAKLRKARPSANG
+368 KVAKLRKARPSANS
-382 GSPEAP
+382 GSSKAP
-388 ETQTHAGPTSVGDII
+388 ETQPPAGPTAVGDII

>member
-11 EGIIDGAIH
+11 EGIIGGAIH
-20 NDIHNIFEQTLFAPD
+20 NDVHNIFEQTLFAPD

-42 SNPANPTAP
+42 TNPANPTAP

-68 ADDEVVNTTGTALDE
+68 ADDEVVNTTGTVLDE
-83 TQNDNDATESGDGND
+83 TQNDEDNTESGD
-98 AADFGDDDDE
+98 DE
-108 NQNNEEEQKKE
+108 EQNNEDEQNNEEQNNGPKEQK
-119 KKPEDGPAEHRAS
+119 AS

-145 LRGAKKEIEELKAQL
+145 LRGAKKEIADLKAKL
-160 KEAGNS
+160 EEAGKS
-166 SPDHE
+166 SPNNE

-177 EIVRGYAFTATDEY
+177 EIVRGYAFTATEEY
-191 KANVTDPYNKA
+191 KTNVTAPYNKA
-202 NAKLTEI
+202 NAKLAEI
-209 ARAAGASLD
+209 ARASGASLD

-225 ALNPSLDEY
+225 ALNPDLDEY
-234 DKEEA
+234 DREEA

-244 KELGISDSAVF
+244 KELGISDSALF

-289 GGKSE
+289 DGKSE

-321 EITEENVNHA
+321 EITEENVKHA

-388 ETQTHAGPTSVGDII
+388 ETQPPAGPTAVGDII

>member
-35 STDSTQP
+35 STDSIQP

-68 ADDEVVNTTGTALDE
+68 ADDEVVNTTGTPVPPD
-83 TQNDNDATESGDGND
+83 DTESEETEEEQNEEG
-98 AADFGDDDDE
+98 E
-108 NQNNEEEQKKE
+108 NEEGENEEEKKE
-119 KKPEDGPAEHRAS
+119 EKKDDGPKEQRAS

-145 LRGAKKEIEELKAQL
+145 LRGAKKEIADLKAKL
-160 KEAGNS
+160 EEAGKSTS
-166 SPDHE
+166 SNE

-177 EIVRGYAFTATDEY
+177 EIVRGYAFTATEEY
-191 KANVTDPYNKA
+191 KTNVTAPYNKA
-202 NAKLTEI
+202 NAKLAEI
-209 ARAAGASLD
+209 ARASGASLD

-225 ALNPSLDEY
+225 ALNPDLDEY
-234 DKEEA
+234 DREEA

-244 KELGISDSAVF
+244 KELGISDSAMF

-294 AGTYTVNLDNYT
+294 GATYTVNLDNYT
-306 LEAMKERAKELGMTT
+306 LEAMQERAKELGMTT
-321 EITEENVNHA
+321 EITEENVKHA

-382 GSPEAP
+382 GSPKAP
-388 ETQTHAGPTSVGDII
+388 ETQPPAGPTAVGDII

>member
-42 SNPANPTAP
+42 TNPANPTAP

-68 ADDEVVNTTGTALDE
+68 ADDEVVNTTGTPVPSDDTESEE
-83 TQNDNDATESGDGND
+83 TEEEQNDE
-98 AADFGDDDDE
+98 
-108 NQNNEEEQKKE
+108 QNEEEENEEEENEEGKKE
-119 KKPEDGPAEHRAS
+119 EKKDDGPKEQRAS

-145 LRGAKKEIEELKAQL
+145 LRGAKKEIADLKAKL
-160 KEAGNS
+160 EEAGKSTS
-166 SPDHE
+166 SNE

-177 EIVRGYAFTATDEY
+177 EIVRGYAFTATEEY
-191 KANVTDPYNKA
+191 KTNVTAPYNKA
-202 NAKLTEI
+202 NAKLAEI
-209 ARAAGASLD
+209 ARASGASLD

-225 ALNPSLDEY
+225 ALNPDLDEY
-234 DKEEA
+234 DREEA

-321 EITEENVNHA
+321 EITEENVKHA

-368 KVAKLRKARPSANG
+368 KVAKLRKARPSANE
-382 GSPEAP
+382 GSPKAP
-388 ETQTHAGPTSVGDII
+388 ETQPPAGPTAVGDII